1 MLHLHKKQV
10 KAAITIQSSW
20 WVCADCITVVGLLS
34 YFAHSRERL
43 EELFAVSFTN
53 VFVGDVYSLYCV
65 GMRLF
70 DTD

>member
-1 MLHLHKKQV
+1 MCRVVVLQIKLICFFFDV
-10 KAAITIQSSW
+10 P
-20 WVCADCITVVGLLS
+20 VTVAFVVSYGP

-53 VFVGDVYSLYCV
+53 VFVADVYYLYCV